1 MNHPSRRSHRFFDS
15 TGARG
20 RAHPRTNECSSLHES
35 RLLEIDSS
43 NIVQYAHYSY
53 IYCMQLVRGLR
64 GSAEDLETLFTGGG
78 DGDVKL
84 WSIDSHTSKISEK
97 HILHGGDSGVLS
109 MGVRETFLYCGLTD
123 GEINIWDLDT
133 YQLIRNVKAHQ
144 HDVLTMSVWGNSIF
158 SGSGSGSTKV
168 ICLCSSFR
176 SWSNLKMQRWGGSF
190 ECQARWQAHDGL
202 VLASVAFAMNDRIL
216 YITGG
221 NDNSITIWDIS
232 PLEHDR
238 PPQSKSHNGKLT
250 VSLLFFLYTLH

>member
-1 MNHPSRRSHRFFDS
+1 
-15 TGARG
+15 
-20 RAHPRTNECSSLHES
+20 
-35 RLLEIDSS
+35 
-43 NIVQYAHYSY
+43 
-53 IYCMQLVRGLR
+53 MQLVRGLG

-158 SGSGSGSTKV
+158 SGSASGSTKV

-176 SWSNLKMQRWGGSF
+176 SWSNL
-190 ECQARWQAHDGL
+190 
-202 VLASVAFAMNDRIL
+202 
-216 YITGG
+216 
-221 NDNSITIWDIS
+221 
-232 PLEHDR
+232 
-238 PPQSKSHNGKLT
+238 
-250 VSLLFFLYTLH
+250 